1 MTEEIARLR
10 EEIDKV
16 DEQLVKLLSYR
27 LELSRKIGKAKLN
40 SNVSVTDENRETK
53 VRERWISNA
62 KKYNIPNSLVESILP
77 LIFSYSK
84 LVQINPGEKEKVV
97 IYGYGGMARSI
108 VSILSLAGHEV
119 SITGRDLSKAEILAN
134 QFKCVSMAPL
144 RAVDWG
150 DIIIFA
156 IPPNV
161 ILSNSNELFSDKLKG
176 KVVMDISSSKFEI
189 FKFLEELS
197 RKLEFKYISTH
208 PLFGPIEYPVGERI
222 VIIPSQTSSN
232 NDIIRIENF
241 WRKSGLVPIITD
253 VETHEKAMAI
263 VQVLAHYYLLGL
275 SNAIETL
282 SLELGVEYSNF
293 HTTNFRELNKIL
305 KKVKDLKNV
314 IIEIQKQN
322 PYSYKVRNIGLEE
335 LKKIKE
341 ELEGGK

>member
-1 MTEEIARLR
+1 MTEEITRLR

-27 LELSRKIGKAKLN
+27 LELSRKIGKAKSN
-40 SNVSVTDENRETK
+40 SNISVTDENREMK
-53 VRERWISNA
+53 VREKWIANA

-84 LVQINPGEKEKVV
+84 LVQINPGEKERVV
-97 IYGYGGMARSI
+97 IYGYGGMAKSI

-119 SITGRDLSKAEILAN
+119 SITGRDLSKAEMLAN
-134 QFKCVSMAPL
+134 QFKCVSMSLLKAI
-144 RAVDWG
+144 DWG

-156 IPPNV
+156 IPPSA
-161 ILSNSNELFSDKLKG
+161 ILNNSDELFSKALKDKI
-176 KVVMDISSSKFEI
+176 VMDISSSKFKI
-189 FKFLEELS
+189 FGFLEELS
-197 RKLEFKYISTH
+197 RKLEFRYISTH
-208 PLFGPIEYPVGERI
+208 PLFGPIEYPIGERV
-222 VIIPSQTSSN
+222 VIIPSKTSSN
-232 NDIIRIENF
+232 DDVMKVENF
-241 WRKSGLVPIITD
+241 WRKSGLVPVITD

-263 VQVLAHYYLLGL
+263 VQVLTHYYLLGL
-275 SNAIETL
+275 SNAIDTL
-282 SLELGVEYSNF
+282 SLELGVDYSNF

-305 KKVKDLKNV
+305 KRVKDLKNV
-314 IIEIQKQN
+314 ITEIQNQN